1 MNRMLSYL
9 SGLVGLVLVLT
20 ACTPGGLTPQPD
32 TQATE
37 AAEQG
42 KIDEAVAATLAAQA
56 TATPAEVAPVTPAD
70 VTATEA
76 PVTPPSADTPVPTL
90 ATEPAEVPPTA
101 APVEATCTV
110 VSTALNVRSGP
121 GLVYDPPLTSLPGQ
135 TQLIPIAF
143 NGAGFP
149 GRWVLVEVPAN
160 NLTGWVSADP
170 QFIDCTIDVA
180 GLPLAE
186 APPTPTPTNTS
197 TPVPTPPP
205 PSPTPIDFFVFSPEG
220 GGGNRENIKGQL
232 LIPPGYVPNNSDPLN
247 LVFREGLTIRVEVYD
262 VRSGNTSDGSG
273 ISRVEFFIEDDAGEV
288 YFKEELNPTYCLFGG
303 NDPLCPGLIFSQDG
317 YTWPDGTPLRNTE
330 YDVKVL
336 ITSERGDDANWRF
349 SFRVEGVP
357 AEPAELVAAIAQTG
371 PNTTNTT
378 VNGALAFQVE
388 AYDPD
393 RGTSDGAGI
402 DSVDLQI
409 FKNGQKVHERTERS
423 AGYCA
428 FSGGEPDC
436 RIWVFADRKNQWPND
451 RPIEFGPHLLRAQ
464 INAKNGQKKVIELQ
478 VDLQP

>member
-9 SGLVGLVLVLT
+9 SGLIGLALVLS
-20 ACTPGGLTPQPD
+20 ACGPGGATLPPD

-37 AAEQG
+37 AAAQE
-42 KIDEAVAATLAAQA
+42 KIDEAVAATLAAQ
-56 TATPAEVAPVTPAD
+56 VTPAQAEVSPVASTD
-70 VTATEA
+70 ITAAEA
-76 PVTPPSADTPVPTL
+76 TPLPADTPLPTL
-90 ATEPAEVPPTA
+90 ATEPAAPPTA

-110 VSTALNVRSGP
+110 VSTGLNVRSGP
-121 GLVYDPPLTSLPGQ
+121 GLVYAPLTSLPGQ
-135 TQLIPIAF
+135 TQLIPIGF

-170 QFIDCTIDVA
+170 QFIDCSIDVA

-197 TPVPTPPP
+197 TPLPTPPSP
-205 PSPTPIDFFVFSPEG
+205 TPTPIDFFVFSPEG

-232 LIPPGYVPNNSDPLN
+232 LIPPGYVPDNSDPLN
-247 LVFREGLTIRVEVYD
+247 LVFREGLTFRVEVYD
-262 VRSGNTSDGSG
+262 VRSGRTSDGAD
-273 ISRVEFFIEDDAGEV
+273 IRRVEFFIDDDERGEV
-288 YFKEELNPTYCLFGG
+288 YSKAEESPAYCLFSGD
-303 NDPLCPGLIFSQDG
+303 DPLCPGLRFSQNG
-317 YTWPDGTPLRNTE
+317 YTWPNGTPLRNTK
-330 YDVKVL
+330 YNATVV

-349 SFRVEGVP
+349 SFRVEGAP
-357 AEPAELVAAIAQTG
+357 AEPSELVAAIAQTG
-371 PNTTNTT
+371 PNTTDTIVYGT
-378 VNGALAFQVE
+378 LAFQVE

-393 RGTSDGAGI
+393 RGTSDGDGI

-409 FKNGQKVHERTERS
+409 FRNGQKVYERTERS

-436 RIWVFADRKNQWPND
+436 QLWVFADRNNQWPGD

-464 INAKNGQKKVIELQ
+464 VNAKNGQKKVIELQ

>member
-20 ACTPGGLTPQPD
+20 ACAPGGLTPQPD

-76 PVTPPSADTPVPTL
+76 PVTPPPADTPVPTL
-90 ATEPAEVPPTA
+90 ATEPTEAPPTA

-180 GLPLAE
+180 GLPMVE

-197 TPVPTPPP
+197 TPVPTPPT

-232 LIPPGYVPNNSDPLN
+232 LIPPGYVPDNSDPLN
-247 LVFREGLTIRVEVYD
+247 LVFREGLAIRAEVYD

-273 ISRVEFFIEDDAGEV
+273 ISRVEFFIEDDQGEV
-288 YFKEELNPTYCLFGG
+288 YFKEELNPAYCLFGG
-303 NDPLCPGLIFSQDG
+303 NDPFCPGLRFSQNG
-317 YTWPDGTPLRNTE
+317 YTWPDGTPLRNTK

-349 SFRVEGVP
+349 SFRVEGAP
-357 AEPAELVAAIAQTG
+357 TEPSELVARMAQTG
-371 PNTTNTT
+371 PNTTDTT
-378 VNGALAFQVE
+378 VNGALVFQVE

-409 FKNGQKVHERTERS
+409 FRNGQKVYERTERN

-436 RIWVFADRKNQWPND
+436 RIWVFADRKNQWPDD

-464 INAKNGQKKVIELQ
+464 VNAKNGQKKVIELQ